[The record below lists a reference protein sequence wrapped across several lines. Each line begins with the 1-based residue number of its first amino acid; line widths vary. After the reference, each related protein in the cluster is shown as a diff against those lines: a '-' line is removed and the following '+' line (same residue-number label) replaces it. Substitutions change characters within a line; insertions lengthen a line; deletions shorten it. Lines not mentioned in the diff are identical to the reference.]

1 MKLAEAL
8 ILRADTKK
16 RFEQLRQ
23 RLLDNAKVQEG
34 DKPAEKPEDL
44 LKEMEHTAAEF
55 EKLIKQIN
63 RTNSAT
69 EFSKG
74 KTLTDALAERDT
86 LALRG
91 NAYRA
96 LASASVQTEVRY
108 GRSEIKFV
116 RMVDAA
122 KIQKQADKIAQQ
134 YRNLDTKIQE
144 LNWKTDLAE

>member
-23 RLLDNAKVQEG
+23 RLLNNAKVQEG

-44 LKEMEHTAAEF
+44 LKEMEQTAAEF

-108 GRSEIKFV
+108 GVRKLNLSEWLTRRKFRSRLIK
-116 RMVDAA
+116 
-122 KIQKQADKIAQQ
+122 
-134 YRNLDTKIQE
+134 
-144 LNWKTDLAE
+144 

>member
-44 LKEMEHTAAEF
+44 LKEMEQTAAEF

-108 GRSEIKFV
+108 GVRKLNLSEWLTRRKFRSRLIK
-116 RMVDAA
+116 
-122 KIQKQADKIAQQ
+122 
-134 YRNLDTKIQE
+134 
-144 LNWKTDLAE
+144 